1 MTKASKIRR
10 IISMIL
16 IVGVVGCSFGLI
28 SESSKQKEY
37 GEDFAEIQ
45 NIKYGLLNVTK
56 WKEKIADIVV
66 KKVEGFKLTTGN
78 KDFLRVNIESILN
91 SYLDTLLVELR
102 GDVNSETDLLPWIGA
117 GLKSF
122 AAEAAVDLFGVKKQI
137 PKFTDAIIEQIES
150 NETTANLKAF
160 IIQQFNDQAQGTS
173 GLASY
178 ELYNSILA
186 KYNSTSSGEC
196 AQEISTQMKRVN
208 QRMNL
213 YTLIILGSA
222 IMVLF
227 LLLFRVGNVPRIDFL
242 LLSIITLVLLTIA
255 VITPM
260 MEIDVRIDKFSFLLM
275 GEKVEF
281 NDQILFYK
289 SKSIFEVVRLL
300 FLSMTLQSIIVG
312 ILILLFSI
320 VFPVLKIVSTLV
332 VAFNQK
338 MATNKFIHF
347 FAFKSGKWS
356 MADVFVVAM
365 FMSFLGLEGVIS
377 SQLEDLELHSEAMGI
392 ITANHSVFGV
402 GFLFFV
408 AFTIMGII
416 VSTKL
421 SKNQNTK

>member
-1 MTKASKIRR
+1 MAKASKIRR

-16 IVGVVGCSFGLI
+16 IVGIVGCSFGLI

-78 KDFLRVNIESILN
+78 KDFLRENIESILN
-91 SYLDTLLVELR
+91 SYLDALLVELE
-102 GDVNSETDLLPWIGA
+102 GDVESETDLLPWIGA
-117 GLKSF
+117 ELKSF
-122 AAEAAVDLFGVKKQI
+122 AAESAVDLFGVKEQI

-150 NETTANLKAF
+150 NETTANLKEF

-173 GLASY
+173 ALASF
-178 ELYNSILA
+178 ELYDSILA
-186 KYNSTSSGEC
+186 KYNFTNSEEC
-196 AQEISTQMKRVN
+196 AKEITTQMDRVN
-208 QRMNL
+208 WRMNL
-213 YTLIILGSA
+213 LSLIILVSA
-222 IMVLF
+222 IVVLF
-227 LLLFRVGNVPRIDFL
+227 LLLFQVGKVPRIDFV
-242 LLSIITLVLLTIA
+242 LLSVITLVLLTVA

-260 MEIDVRIDKFSFLLM
+260 MEIDVRIDEFSFLLM
-275 GEKVEF
+275 GENLEF
-281 NDQILFYK
+281 NKQILFYK

-300 FLSMTLQSIIVG
+300 FLSMTVQSLVVG
-312 ILILLFSI
+312 MLILLFSI

-332 VAFNQK
+332 VVFNENK
-338 MATNKFIHF
+338 STNRFIHF

-356 MADVFVVAM
+356 MADVFVVAL

-377 SQLEDLELHSEAMGI
+377 SQLSDLEVRSEAMDI
-392 ITANHSVFGV
+392 ITANHSTFGV